1 MRMKIHERVAQL
13 EKRVARLEGQAQ
25 AQPYDQTAQ
34 EIIQDQINMLT
45 DVQQKLIMRGHYDSI
60 LEISTEI
67 VKMATLAQQ
76 PVRQ

>member
-1 MRMKIHERVAQL
+1 MKIHERVAQL